1 MVDQAPGFYRTQV
14 GATLVTALSDGY
26 LDGGTPVLR
35 GIAEAEAAALLH
47 AAFRTSAPLRISVNA
62 FALQR
67 DGRTALVDAGGGT
80 GMAPTLGRLPAALA
94 AAGIAREAIDTVLL
108 THLHSDH
115 VGGLLD
121 AAGQRTLPQARLCVA
136 RTEAAFFRD
145 DVRMAA
151 AGPAR
156 SAGFLAARKVL
167 DAYADGLTLLDPGEE
182 AFPGTTLVPLPG
194 HTPGHA
200 GYRIGAGAESL
211 LIWGDI
217 AHVPE
222 LQIPRPEVTVLYDTD
237 PTQAEATRRQLLAQV
252 AAERLR
258 VAGMHLHFPCFAH
271 VVGRNGTYA
280 LVPEPWMGVV

>member
-1 MVDQAPGFYRTQV
+1 MVGQAPGFYRTQV

-26 LDGGTPVLR
+26 LDAGTPILR
-35 GIAEAEAAALLH
+35 GIAEAEAAALL
-47 AAFRTSAPLRISVNA
+47 AGAFRSSAPLRLSVNA

-94 AAGIAREAIDTVLL
+94 AAGIAAEAIDTVLV

-115 VGGLLD
+115 IGGLLD
-121 AAGQRTLPQARLCVA
+121 ASGQRTLTRARLCVPRA
-136 RTEAAFFRD
+136 EAAFFRD
-145 DVRMAA
+145 DARMEA
-151 AGPAR
+151 AGEAR
-156 SAGFLAARKVL
+156 RGGFLAARAVL
-167 DAYADGLTLLDPGEE
+167 DAHADDLVLLDAGEE
-182 AFPGTTLVPLPG
+182 AFPGATMVPLPG

-200 GYRIGAGAESL
+200 GYRIEAGTESL
-211 LIWGDI
+211 LIWGDV

-222 LQIPRPEVTVLYDTD
+222 LQIARPEVCVLYDSD
-237 PTQAEATRRQLLAQV
+237 PVQAEATRRQVLAQA

-258 VAGMHLHFPCFAH
+258 IAGMHLHFPCFSH
-271 VVGRNGTYA
+271 VVERNGAYA